1 MTRTTGFA
9 ALTLVAALGLAAC
22 SESAE
27 DRTPEEAA
35 EAAQPQETEFT
46 GDIGAATQEAV
57 ADTNAAA
64 SEAAAATGAS
74 TTAPSAPPAEPAPPA
89 ESTAQ

>member
-1 MTRTTGFA
+1 MTRTIHFA
-9 ALTLVAALGLAAC
+9 AVALAATLGLAAC

-35 EAAQPQETEFT
+35 EAAAPQETEFT

-57 ADTNAAA
+57 SDTNAAA
-64 SEAAAATGAS
+64 GEAATSDQPAASPA
-74 TTAPSAPPAEPAPPA
+74 APAAEPTEEPA
-89 ESTAQ
+89 QK

>member
-1 MTRTTGFA
+1 MIRSIRFA
-9 ALTLVAALGLAAC
+9 AVALAATFGLAAC

-35 EAAQPQETEFT
+35 EAAAPQETEFT

-57 ADTNAAA
+57 SDTNAAA
-64 SEAAAATGAS
+64 SEAAAGPDQPVAT
-74 TTAPSAPPAEPAPPA
+74 PSPEPAEEPA
-89 ESTAQ
+89 QQ

>member
-1 MTRTTGFA
+1 MTRTAGIA
-9 ALTLVAALGLAAC
+9 ALTLAAALGLAAC

-27 DRTPEEAA
+27 ERTPEEAA

-64 SEAAAATGAS
+64 NEAAAAGAPPAA
-74 TTAPSAPPAEPAPPA
+74 TPAPAAEATPPAEPA
-89 ESTAQ
+89 Q

>member
-1 MTRTTGFA
+1 MTRTQGFA
-9 ALTLVAALGLAAC
+9 ALAVAAALALTAC

-27 DRTPEEAA
+27 ERTPEEAA
-35 EAAQPQETEFT
+35 EAAAPQETEFT

-64 SEAAAATGAS
+64 SEAAAAAPAPPAPA
-74 TTAPSAPPAEPAPPA
+74 TTEAAPAEPA
-89 ESTAQ
+89 AQQ

>member
-1 MTRTTGFA
+1 MTRTLRFTAVALA
-9 ALTLVAALGLAAC
+9 ATLGLAAC

-35 EAAQPQETEFT
+35 EAAAPQETEFT

-57 ADTNAAA
+57 SDTNAAA
-64 SEAAAATGAS
+64 SEAATGGDQPVAS
-74 TTAPSAPPAEPAPPA
+74 PPAPAAETPEEPA
-89 ESTAQ
+89 QQ

>member
-1 MTRTTGFA
+1 MTRTTRFA
-9 ALTLVAALGLAAC
+9 ALTLAAALGLAAC

-64 SEAAAATGAS
+64 SEATAGAAAE
-74 TTAPSAPPAEPAPPA
+74 APPPAEPAPTA
-89 ESTAQ
+89 EPTEPTEQ

>member
-1 MTRTTGFA
+1 MTRTMCFA
-9 ALTLVAALGLAAC
+9 AVALTATLGLAAC

-35 EAAQPQETEFT
+35 EAAAPQETEFT

-57 ADTNAAA
+57 SDTNAAA
-64 SEAAAATGAS
+64 GEAAASGQPAAS
-74 TTAPSAPPAEPAPPA
+74 PAAPAAETAKEP
-89 ESTAQ
+89 TQQ